1 MQERKAAIVLA
12 CAAERGSLS
21 PSCGESEHSRL
32 ISASPPAPWTSKQR
46 WASGLRE
53 AGGRN
58 YAGCW
63 HRTTSGH
70 ATEASTSRG
79 SKEPKD
85 TPHTRVGLVLSHHA
99 IRIPCAG
106 GQDRSPNICLCVCR
120 THGKPVAALDCLEGQ
135 ARGPH
140 PRREWP
146 PGTCLQSSTTRVT
159 HHRSPCTD
167 RPPRGGP
174 TEPLSSDVPRP
185 PLSVPRAC
193 VARVPSP
200 CQQKVT
206 QGEPAAGMAWGVRL
220 AAGQPGSRSRVV
232 RTPGQSLRQTPPQE
246 ET

>member
-1 MQERKAAIVLA
+1 M
-12 CAAERGSLS
+12 
-21 PSCGESEHSRL
+21 
-32 ISASPPAPWTSKQR
+32 
-46 WASGLRE
+46 GLRPPRSR
-53 AGGRN
+53 GRN

-206 QGEPAAGMAWGVRL
+206 QGEPAAGMAWGSGWHLGRRDLEAAWFGLQGKVCDRL
-220 AAGQPGSRSRVV
+220 LHRKRHDDMCHTANPGAGSGTLSAARAA
-232 RTPGQSLRQTPPQE
+232 TRQE
-246 ET
+246 R